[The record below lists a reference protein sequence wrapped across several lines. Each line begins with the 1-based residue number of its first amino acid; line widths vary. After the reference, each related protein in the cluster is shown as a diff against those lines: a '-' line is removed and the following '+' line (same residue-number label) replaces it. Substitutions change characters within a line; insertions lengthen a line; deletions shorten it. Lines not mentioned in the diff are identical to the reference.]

1 MPPPY
6 TNKISDEISDETN
19 NIGDAGA
26 AAISD
31 ALRPNGGLTKLDL
44 RSNTIAG
51 TIGALM
57 HRRRPPRQPR
67 PDTVLTQLELEMND
81 MTELCKLL
89 QKRRSVCYLPPAAVA
104 CLSGAASVHRHVCSY
119 AGREPWQGGPSS

>member
-1 MPPPY
+1 VPPPY

-31 ALRPNGGLTKLDL
+31 ALRPNGGLAKLDL
-44 RSNTIAG
+44 RSNTIG
-51 TIGALM
+51 NRGLGALM

-81 MTELCKLL
+81 MTDL
-89 QKRRSVCYLPPAAVA
+89 QVRRRSVATSPRGCG
-104 CLSGAASVHRHVCSY
+104 LSIWCCFGASTRVQLR
-119 AGREPWQGGPSS
+119 GP

>member
-44 RSNTIAG
+44 RSNTIG

-81 MTELCKLL
+81 MTDL
-89 QKRRSVCYLPPAAVA
+89 QVNAGLWLPPPAAVA

>member
-89 QKRRSVCYLPPAAVA
+89 QTPVCVLPPPRG
-104 CLSGAASVHRHVCSY
+104 CGLSIWCCFGASTRVQLR
-119 AGREPWQGGPSS
+119 GP